1 MMLEWKDSYQIGVES
16 IDEQH
21 KHLFEIGN
29 AIYNLLENYL
39 LDDKYDKIV
48 GIVNELRDY
57 TKYHFES
64 EEQYMMQIKY
74 RYFLDQKVEHDDFID
89 KLEQIELK
97 DIDKN
102 QEAYIRELLLF
113 VFDWILKHIVE
124 KDRLI
129 GESATGE

>member
-1 MMLEWKDSYQIGVES
+1 MLEWKDTYTIGVES

-29 AIYNLLENYL
+29 SIYELLENYL

-48 GIVNELRDY
+48 RIVEGLRDY

-64 EEQYMMQIKY
+64 EEKYMIQIKY
-74 RYFLDQKVEHDDFID
+74 RNYLLQKAEHEDFIN
-89 KLEQIELK
+89 KLEEIELK

-102 QEAYIRELLLF
+102 QEKYIRDLMVF
-113 VFDWILKHIVE
+113 VFDWILEHIVQ
-124 KDRLI
+124 KDKLI
-129 GESATGE
+129 GQS

>member
-1 MMLEWKDSYQIGVES
+1 MLEWKDTYTIGVES

-29 AIYNLLENYL
+29 SIYELLENYL

-48 GIVNELRDY
+48 RIVEELRDY

-64 EEQYMMQIKY
+64 EEKYMIQIKY
-74 RYFLDQKVEHDDFID
+74 RNYLLQKAEHEDFIN
-89 KLEQIELK
+89 KLEEIELK

-102 QEAYIRELLLF
+102 QEKYIRDLMVF
-113 VFDWILKHIVE
+113 VFDWILEHIVQ
-124 KDRLI
+124 KDKLI
-129 GESATGE
+129 GQS